1 MKLRYAFIL
10 LATLCLATAPAF
22 AQEVPTNGEADTE
35 TDSDAP
41 PADPADGD
49 TAGETGATSDT
60 GVGRTGGGT
69 AADPFGDTPEAP
81 PADPVGDDATG
92 EPSATSN
99 TGVGRTGGGT
109 AADPVGDA
117 PAQGPADAADADA
130 DAASEPEPDSGN

>member
-69 AADPFGDTPEAP
+69 AADP
-81 PADPVGDDATG
+81 
-92 EPSATSN
+92 
-99 TGVGRTGGGT
+99 
-109 AADPVGDA
+109 VGDA